1 MVGDLVSPNRDLL
14 ILAVVDEAD
23 LSFRLREPIQDV
35 IGALLL
41 LQEMGLAQ
49 RLKAPQSWEI
59 DLAERMQQGAIGL
72 KVPE

>member
-1 MVGDLVSPNRDLL
+1 MMQTHLIKRSP
-14 ILAVVDEAD
+14 LAVVDEAD

-35 IGALLL
+35 IGALRL